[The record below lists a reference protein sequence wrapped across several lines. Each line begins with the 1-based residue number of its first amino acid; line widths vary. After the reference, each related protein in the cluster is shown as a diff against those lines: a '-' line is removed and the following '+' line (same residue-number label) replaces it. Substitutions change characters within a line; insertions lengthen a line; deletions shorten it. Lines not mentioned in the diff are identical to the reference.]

1 MRTVFIIIVLASLA
15 IACNNQNKKQT
26 HEKGF
31 QYINHIRSDYGL
43 SPRVS
48 DIVVLN
54 LKITAP
60 NDSVLEQ
67 ANNVVM
73 QIQQPAHKGGSIED
87 ALMFMHRGDSMSFF
101 INALDFYTHSRVS
114 PTPQHFSNDDV
125 LRFDIKMLDVMSMK
139 KFEEARRVKLSSGF
153 LEEREFL
160 DAYLEKIT
168 KNRTELD
175 SMLFY
180 VPERNGIGPKIKEGD
195 LVTIHYLA
203 YFLDGKLFGN
213 TYKNQSPFVVTV
225 GDKSLIEGLSKA
237 LIGLQEGSKGRV
249 IVPSYLAYGEAGVKD
264 MIPPFSTLVFDIEI
278 ISALPKR

>member
-1 MRTVFIIIVLASLA
+1 MRFFLFIMVLAALTT
-15 IACNNQNKKQT
+15 ACDSKNKKQK

-31 QYINHIRSDYGL
+31 TYISHERSEYGL

-48 DIVVLN
+48 DVVILN

-60 NDSVLEQ
+60 NDSILEQ

-87 ALMFMHRGDSMSFF
+87 ALMFMHRGDSMTFF
-101 INALDFYTHSRVS
+101 INALDFYTHSRMS
-114 PTPQHFSNDDV
+114 PAPQHFATDGV
-125 LRFDIKMLDVMSMK
+125 LRFDIKMTDVMSMK
-139 KFEEARRVKLSSGF
+139 KFEEMRRVKLSSGF

-160 DAYLEKIT
+160 ENYLDKIS

-180 VPERNGIGPKIKEGD
+180 VPERNGIGPKIKMGD
-195 LVTIHYLA
+195 LVTMHYLA

-213 TYKNQSPFVVTV
+213 TYKNQSPFVITV
-225 GDKSLIEGLSKA
+225 GDNSLIEGLSKA
-237 LIGLQEGSKGRV
+237 LIGLQEKSKGRV
-249 IVPSYLAYGEAGVKD
+249 IIPSYMAYGEAGVKD
-264 MIPPFSTLVFDIEI
+264 MIPPFSSLIFDIEI
-278 ISALPKR
+278 LSILPKK